1 MQTDDLTRAVR
12 ALKQGNLVVYPT
24 DTLYA
29 LGADI
34 FNEQAVRHVFAVKQ
48 RPFTIPLPVA
58 VPDLTTLQDIAWI
71 NPAIESLV
79 HHFLPGPLTMVL
91 TKKPAVPSVVTGGGE
106 NIAIRIPKHPIALA
120 LTQQVGPLTV
130 TSANLHGRPPSSII
144 SDIAMH
150 LRAEDIAVYL
160 DAGPLQG
167 QPSTIIDMTTG
178 KPRLVRQGRIRFQDI
193 LDAMT
198 DE

>member
-1 MQTDDLTRAVR
+1 MHPDDLTHAVR
-12 ALKQGNLVVYPT
+12 ALRQGNLVVYPT

-34 FNEQAVRHVFAVKQ
+34 FNEQAVRHVFTVKQ
-48 RPFTIPLPVA
+48 RPLDIPLPVA
-58 VPDLTTLQDIAWI
+58 VPDILTLRRIAWT
-71 NPAIESLV
+71 NPRIECLA
-79 HHFLPGPLTMVL
+79 HHFLPGSLTMIL
-91 TKKPAVPSVVTGGGE
+91 TKKPTVPSMVTSGGE
-106 NIAIRIPKHPIALA
+106 SIAVRIPDHPVALD
-120 LTQQVGPLTV
+120 LTRQVGPLTV
-130 TSANLHGRPPSSII
+130 TSANLHDFPPSSII

-150 LRAEDIAVYL
+150 LHSQDVAVYL

-167 QPSTIIDMTTG
+167 QPSTIIDMTAG
-178 KPRLVRQGRIRFQDI
+178 EPRLVRQGRLSFQHI

>member
-1 MQTDDLTRAVR
+1 MHPDDLTRAIR
-12 ALKQGNLVVYPT
+12 ALQQGNLVVYPT

-34 FNEQAVRHVFAVKQ
+34 FNEQAVRHVFTVKQ
-48 RPFTIPLPVA
+48 RPVDIPLPVA
-58 VPDLTTLQDIAWI
+58 VSDVFALRRIAWTT
-71 NPAIESLV
+71 PGIECLV
-79 HHFLPGPLTMVL
+79 HRFLPGPLTMIL
-91 TKKPAVPSVVTGGGE
+91 TKKPTVPSLVTGEGE
-106 NIAIRIPKHPIALA
+106 SIAVRIPDHPVSLK
-120 LTQQVGPLTV
+120 LTRQVGPLTV
-130 TSANLHGRPPSSII
+130 TSANLHGLPPSSII

-150 LRAEDIAVYL
+150 LHSQDVAVYL

-167 QPSTIIDMTTG
+167 QPSTIVDMTAG
-178 KPRLVRQGRIRFQDI
+178 EPRLVRQGRLSFQHI